1 MKTRETFV
9 GERMAENTQVSSGPK
24 QAVSFFDA
32 LAVTVGIVIGAG
44 IFGTPSL
51 VASFAGSEM
60 QVYAVWI
67 AGGVVSLIGA
77 LVYAELTTTYQ
88 PDAGLDLWVPS
99 VFSEQYDENSSSSSV
114 GTAYRGTLESI
125 LCEAK
130 YSNFR
135 RFQAFGQIKK

>member
-1 MKTRETFV
+1 
-9 GERMAENTQVSSGPK
+9 
-24 QAVSFFDA
+24 
-32 LAVTVGIVIGAG
+32 
-44 IFGTPSL
+44 
-51 VASFAGSEM
+51 
-60 QVYAVWI
+60 
-67 AGGVVSLIGA
+67 
-77 LVYAELTTTYQ
+77 
-88 PDAGLDLWVPS
+88 